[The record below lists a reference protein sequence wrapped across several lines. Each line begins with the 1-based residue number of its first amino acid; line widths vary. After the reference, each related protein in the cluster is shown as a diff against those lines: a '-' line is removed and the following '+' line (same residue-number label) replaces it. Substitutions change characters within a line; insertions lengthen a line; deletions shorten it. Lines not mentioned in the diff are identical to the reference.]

1 MKINGFLSG
10 NIFCA
15 DNIYHMRIV
24 PVSSKTDK
32 KITIKQW
39 KMKKINKKNNQK
51 INNHKK
57 IHKNLKIFTFQKVNI
72 DCKIDSNKM
81 ARIL

>member
-1 MKINGFLSG
+1 MENE
-10 NIFCA
+10 
-15 DNIYHMRIV
+15 
-24 PVSSKTDK
+24 
-32 KITIKQW
+32 
-39 KMKKINKKNNQK
+39 KINKKNNQK